1 MKFLRFVSSLF
12 FLVFMEQV
20 LACASCGC
28 SLNADWGTQGLSTQ
42 AGWSLDLRYD
52 YLNQNQ
58 LWSGTNKI
66 SPVVAASSINTQTNA
81 NAEVEKYT
89 KSQTITATI
98 DYNNGESLG
107 VSLLVPYLSR
117 DHLTLGTDSPDG
129 VTPGSSAYSSQASGV
144 GDIRLIGRY
153 YGFSEQKNFGVQLG
167 LKMPTGQTSQLAND
181 GSTVVDPGL
190 QLGTGTTDI
199 ILGVY
204 YHNNWSDDWGYFG
217 QALYQRALNSSNM
230 AGGSYRPGD
239 GLNINA
245 GVRYENYDWIKP
257 TLQVNTRIVNT
268 DSGVAA
274 DSYAT
279 GGTLVYLTPGAIF
292 PVSERTTIYSNIQ
305 IPIYQN
311 VNGIQLTPSF
321 IFSVGARISF

>member
-1 MKFLRFVSSLF
+1 MKYLRIVFSVF
-12 FLVFMEQV
+12 FLVQMELV

-42 AGWSLDLRYD
+42 PGWSLDLRYD

-58 LWSGTNKI
+58 LWSGTGKI
-66 SPVVAASSINTQTNA
+66 SPAVGVSAINTQTNS

-89 KSQTITATI
+89 KSQTVTATI
-98 DYNNGESLG
+98 DYNNGESWGL
-107 VSLLVPYLSR
+107 SLLVPYLSR
-117 DHLTLGTDSPDG
+117 DHMTFGTDSPDG
-129 VTPGSSAYSSQASGV
+129 FTPGSKAYSSQTSGV

-153 YGFSEQKNFGVQLG
+153 YGFSEQKNFGIQAG
-167 LKMPTGQTSQLAND
+167 LKMPTGRTNQLAND

-204 YHNNWSDDWGYFG
+204 YHNNWNDHWGYFG
-217 QALYQRALNSSNM
+217 QALYQRALNYSNL

-239 GLNINA
+239 GLNANV
-245 GVRYENYDWIKP
+245 GVRYENYEWVKP
-257 TLQVNTRIVNT
+257 TLQINTRFVKT
-268 DSGVAA
+268 DSGDVA
-274 DSYAT
+274 DTYAT

-292 PVSERTTIYSNIQ
+292 PVSDRTTIYSNIQ

-311 VNGIQLTPSF
+311 VNGIQITPSF
-321 IFSVGARISF
+321 IFSVGARVSF